1 MCVAQ
6 EPSEVQMTQKKRG
19 LGARL
24 VDAAE
29 EWIYRLNERDHWVFG
44 IYDRFNELHASLF
57 MRGVRA
63 RGSRLDR
70 TVECSDGSAALVRF
84 LTPDDEEALAALL
97 DSLAARYLPPH
108 ARDRDT
114 ARRALRRR
122 SYLPFGIFIGDRIVG
137 YLLLRLFFPWR
148 VVTGIWTLPDTHNL
162 GLAQVCLRQT
172 CDFARGEK
180 LANYCTIPIDNHNSL
195 RVALGV
201 GWRQLRTNRRFH
213 VLLMPE

>member
-1 MCVAQ
+1 MSVTHVPPELEAT
-6 EPSEVQMTQKKRG
+6 ETKHG

-29 EWIYRLNERDHWVFG
+29 EWIYRLNERDHWIFR
-44 IYDRFNELHASLF
+44 IYDRFNELHASLV

-70 TVECSDGSAALVRF
+70 EVECSDGSSARVRF
-84 LTPDDEEALAALL
+84 LTPGDEEALAALL
-97 DSLAARYLPPH
+97 VSLAARYLPPH

-114 ARRALRRR
+114 AARALRRR
-122 SYLPFGIFIGDRIVG
+122 SYLPFGIFIGDRMVG

-148 VVTGIWTLPDTHNL
+148 VVTGIWTLPETHNL
-162 GLAQVCLRQT
+162 GLAQLCLRQT
-172 CDFARGEK
+172 CDFARGEQ
-180 LANYCTIPIDNHNSL
+180 LANYCTIPVDNHNSL

-201 GWRQLRTNRRFH
+201 GWRRLRTNRRFH
-213 VLLMPE
+213 VLIC